1 MRCPI
6 IEVPLRTPAEDD
18 DQVRASSHLGRT
30 ESGQL
35 SCNASFDENA
45 KQKSGLATEPR
56 TARVRILDCVSE
68 HRQGL
73 TLTLHYFQ
81 RQIPLHV
88 EAGWLPVPSHYG
100 RRDEPQSS
108 LILPR

>member
-6 IEVPLRTPAEDD
+6 IDVALRTPAEDN

-45 KQKSGLATEPR
+45 EQNSGLATEPR
-56 TARVRILDCVSE
+56 TARVRILDCISE
-68 HRQGL
+68 HWRGL
-73 TLTLHYFQ
+73 TSTLQYFQ
-81 RQIPLHV
+81 RQINLHV
-88 EAGWLPVPSHYG
+88 EAGWLPIPSHYG